1 MKKTTN
7 GLLCIDTRSCIE
19 VMLLGVLEAADAYIP
34 YIGSNIDEWSEF
46 QKCYKKH
53 SNNNFLRCVN
63 ELVWEHGLHRDSL
76 ICLISG
82 SHRRGVMAANILY
95 VAGYSNVVVE
105 LGTRRGNAVESGMA
119 GDGRVINCWRNGKL
133 AWTNSLSQADGSR
146 LH

>member
-1 MKKTTN
+1 MKKATKRV
-7 GLLCIDTRSCIE
+7 LCIDTRSCIE
-19 VMLLGVLEAADAYIP
+19 VMLLGVLEAADAHIP

-53 SNNNFLRCVN
+53 SNNNFLCCVN

-105 LGTRRGNAVESGMA
+105 LGTRSGNAIESRMA
-119 GDGRVINCWRNGKL
+119 EDGRVINCVRP
-133 AWTNSLSQADGSR
+133 AWV
-146 LH
+146 